1 MKKNE
6 PRFTVDGNNYNSDL
20 HKKPTENLEQ
30 LTERFTKRLKQID
43 PKDKERVSYLQGC
56 IDVVEYLAT
65 GKLPNDG
72 NHDGMKPHDP
82 NKSALQF
89 KEKVS
94 FIPRSDKPVNNVH
107 TKINYHDHELDGE

>member
-1 MKKNE
+1 MKPTNE
-6 PRFTVDGNNYNSDL
+6 PRFTPDGNEYNPDL

-30 LTERFTKRLKQID
+30 LMQRFTKRLKQVD

-72 NHDGMKPHDP
+72 NHDGMKPHKP
-82 NKSALQF
+82 NKSYLTFQ
-89 KEKVS
+89 EKVD
-94 FIPRSDKPVNNVH
+94 FDPRH
-107 TKINYHDHELDGE
+107 

>member
-1 MKKNE
+1 MKE
-6 PRFTVDGNNYNSDL
+6 TESRFTVDGNNYNPDL

-30 LTERFTKRLKQID
+30 LTERFAKRLKQIN

-72 NHDGMKPHDP
+72 NHDGMKSHDP
-82 NKSALQF
+82 QKSALQF

-94 FIPRSDKPVNNVH
+94 FIPRSDKPVDNVH
-107 TKINYHDHELDGE
+107 TKIKYHDHELDE